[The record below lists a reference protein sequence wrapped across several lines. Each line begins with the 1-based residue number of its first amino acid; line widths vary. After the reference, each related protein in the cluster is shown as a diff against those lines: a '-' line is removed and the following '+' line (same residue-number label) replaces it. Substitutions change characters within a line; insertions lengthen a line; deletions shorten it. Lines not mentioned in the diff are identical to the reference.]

1 MPLSKRQIGHRDEWV
16 ELGRFP
22 MHVETMAH
30 PGNYTTYSNQ
40 EHVWP
45 EGIVAEAAVEHRKL
59 RQQLGLEDV
68 NPASG

>member
-1 MPLSKRQIGHRDEWV
+1 
-16 ELGRFP
+16 

-30 PGNYTTYSNQ
+30 PGNYIIYSNQ

-59 RQQLGLEDV
+59 RQGLGLGLGLGLEDV
-68 NPASG
+68 TPASG